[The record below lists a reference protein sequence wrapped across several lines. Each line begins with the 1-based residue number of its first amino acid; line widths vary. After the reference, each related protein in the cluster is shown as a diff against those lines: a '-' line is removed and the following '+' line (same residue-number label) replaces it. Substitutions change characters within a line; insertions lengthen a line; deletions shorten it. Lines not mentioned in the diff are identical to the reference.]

1 MDIFQVAN
9 TTEGTAIKVGFQ
21 EWNLE
26 ENSTSNVWD
35 DLIKGYYDKI
45 KMNCTGC
52 KQKNLWCNC
61 TLQNIK
67 HEQNYSITIKI
78 EEVKVA
84 STTRVT
90 HCPIKD
96 KNTNFFNCNW
106 PHNASSQ
113 ILASE
118 LCDGHP
124 DCPNKRDEE
133 HCEPNEF
140 LLTFTVIGVFLASSL
155 SAFAWGR
162 CHSKKKASKRSKE
175 RPTNASTSMTKAL
188 KALHQQLKTTE
199 ESTDEAKN
207 IIEML
212 SEEDKFKLVTIAQK
226 IKVQQSTSLFK
237 EAVAIVFKSQEP
249 EKKSETQDLL
259 NRYKQKNNISTR
271 TKRAAY
277 RQAENG
283 TMYRLASRIQ
293 CHIVLRS
300 LAAWTSLLLAEQK
313 DVITIAGI
321 FYFDR
326 QVIFGRYVL
335 LEGVQLNHILTFLI
349 VTYITFA
356 LWKMLMCFRTNL
368 PGSPNSGFKMALQ
381 AMPFFVET
389 RLILEIYQAKRECL
403 TLEEAISKEAAK
415 DEPDWNL
422 IVSLGERSEEVEKE
436 VEKLVRQKKA
446 IGVTNCISDVL
457 QAACLS
463 CLILRP
469 DLRTRGLFTNK
480 TFQKL
485 FPKLE
490 LVVMKLLVL
499 VNLTS
504 PCLRIRS
511 YINGHKQGVFGPA
524 GICLLLSIIL
534 NMLPYFVNMVV
545 LGSTSP
551 VLIPTF
557 LVFNSLIVL
566 IIKACIDHNFR
577 GLPVQEQ
584 INHILCATLFIV
596 TTRTRK
602 GTTGKDSAREV
613 IFLYLVNLLQWLL
626 SIPPYLIFP
635 GLLQEI
641 DKMKLPVS
649 NSTIIYLIVPMSILL
664 SALLRSVHYM
674 KDGWAFGRQ
683 RSCKTIS
690 KGFLR

>member
-1 MDIFQVAN
+1 
-9 TTEGTAIKVGFQ
+9 
-21 EWNLE
+21 
-26 ENSTSNVWD
+26 
-35 DLIKGYYDKI
+35 
-45 KMNCTGC
+45 MNCTGC

-78 EEVKVA
+78 EEVKGA

-96 KNTNFFNCNW
+96 KNTNFFNCDW

-118 LCDGHP
+118 LCDGNP

-175 RPTNASTSMTKAL
+175 RPTNASTSMTNAL

-226 IKVQQSTSLFK
+226 IKAQQSTSLYK

-293 CHIVLRS
+293 CHINARRLNIVLRS

-389 RLILEIYQAKRECL
+389 RLILEIYQAKQECL

-446 IGVTNCISDVL
+446 IGTTNCISDIL

-480 TFQKL
+480 TIQKL

-490 LVVMKLLVL
+490 LVIMKLLVL

-511 YINGHKQGVFGPA
+511 FINGHKQGVFGPA

-577 GLPVQEQ
+577 GLAVQEQ

-674 KDGWAFGRQ
+674 RDGWAFGRQ